1 MKMRPFNV
9 AHHIR
14 GALAGVAFLLMIV
27 PTRAQIMQVG
37 ESRLLLDKD
46 SHESSARLS
55 EEISATDSATELSGE
70 SRFRDE
76 ASRIGPDD
84 LLDISV
90 FEAPELNRTVRV
102 SARGEISFNLVGA
115 VKASGLTP
123 QELETALQDQ
133 LRRRFMK
140 DPHVGVFV
148 HELESHSVSVVGA
161 VKKSG
166 VFQIRG
172 AKTVIEMISMAEG
185 LADDAGDT
193 VLIMRGAGLPPPPVP
208 GAYSSSQE
216 LEGLIYLAPAKA
228 LRRGNLNSPDLTSK
242 ENVEYV
248 NVRDLMQSKNAAL
261 NLRVYPGDI
270 VKVTTAGIVYV
281 VGEVHKP
288 GGFVLKNNQNIS
300 LLQALAL
307 AEGLTHTSATS
318 HARIV
323 RTDPKTGKREEI
335 PANLSKIL
343 ANKKMD
349 PEMQP
354 EDILFIPN
362 SAAKSAFYR
371 AAEAAISTATGV
383 AIYKW

>member
-1 MKMRPFNV
+1 MRTNPFVV
-9 AHHIR
+9 APHIFR
-14 GALAGVAFLLMIV
+14 ALPAIAFLLMIL
-27 PTRAQIMQVG
+27 PANAQGKPAGDSRPLMAENDRQGFARQFETVSAEKLVG
-37 ESRLLLDKD
+37 V
-46 SHESSARLS
+46 SS
-55 EEISATDSATELSGE
+55 I
-70 SRFRDE
+70 RDE

-90 FEAPELNRTVRV
+90 FEAPEMNRTLRV
-102 SARGEISFNLVGA
+102 SANGEISFELLGA

-123 QELETALQDQ
+123 QELEAVLQDQ
-133 LRRRFMK
+133 LRRTFMK

-172 AKTVIEMISMAEG
+172 TKTVIEMLSMAEG

-193 VLIMRGAGLPPPPVP
+193 VLIMRGAGLPATEIP
-208 GAYSSSQE
+208 GAYASSQE
-216 LEGLIYLAPAKA
+216 MEGVVY
-228 LRRGNLNSPDLTSK
+228 LTSSK
-242 ENVEYV
+242 AARSGNVGPLEQTRKGKIEQL
-248 NVRDLMQSKNAAL
+248 NLKNLLESKDAAL
-261 NLRVYPGDI
+261 NIPVYPGDI
-270 VKVTTAGIVYV
+270 VKVTTAGVVYV

-288 GGFVLKNNQNIS
+288 GGFILKNNQNIS

-318 HARIV
+318 QARIV
-323 RTDPKTGKREEI
+323 RTDPKTGKRVEI
-335 PANLSKIL
+335 PANLGKIL
-343 ANKKMD
+343 SNKKMD
-349 PEMQP
+349 PELQP

>member
-1 MKMRPFNV
+1 MRTNPFVVTTNV
-9 AHHIR
+9 FR
-14 GALAGVAFLLMIV
+14 ALPAIAFLLMIV
-27 PTRAQIMQVG
+27 PANAQVEPAG
-37 ESRLLLDKD
+37 DSRQLIAENDKQGFARQF
-46 SHESSARLS
+46 ETVSAERLRGVPS
-55 EEISATDSATELSGE
+55 I
-70 SRFRDE
+70 RYE

-90 FEAPELNRTVRV
+90 FEAPEMNRTLRV
-102 SARGEISFNLVGA
+102 SANGEISFELLGP

-133 LRRRFMK
+133 LRRTFMK

-172 AKTVIEMISMAEG
+172 TKTVIEMLSLAEG

-193 VLIMRGAGLPPPPVP
+193 VLIMRGAGLPAPDAP
-208 GAYSSSQE
+208 GTYASSQE
-216 LEGLIYLAPAKA
+216 MEGVVYLTPSKAARSGNPDWQEQTRNGKIEQVNLKNLLE
-228 LRRGNLNSPDLTSK
+228 SK
-242 ENVEYV
+242 
-248 NVRDLMQSKNAAL
+248 DAAL
-261 NLRVYPGDI
+261 NVPVYPGDI
-270 VKVTTAGIVYV
+270 VKVTTAGVVYV

-307 AEGLTHTSATS
+307 AEGLTHTSAAS
-318 HARIV
+318 QARIV
-323 RTDPKTGKREEI
+323 RTDPRTGKRVEI
-335 PANLSKIL
+335 SANLGKIL
-343 ANKKMD
+343 SNKKMD
-349 PEMQP
+349 PELQP

-371 AAEAAISTATGV
+371 AAESAVSVATGV